1 MDQNQDKLNEA
12 LSALMDGEA
21 DELELRRILRELSS
35 TPGLY
40 AVWKRYH
47 AVRASL
53 HQDIHRDPAVDLL
66 QGFHARL
73 ASEQDTSEF
82 GHQSLGQFGSVLR
95 SRFVRYLGQGAIAAS
110 VAVAALMGFSVLQ
123 TADTGTSAPAVA
135 DAATAPALN
144 GEFNAGN
151 AGNAGELSRT
161 VSIDAEAYDRLEQA
175 VYRGLS
181 ELPPPEFTPV
191 NYNPEL
197 PVQTTPAE

>member
-1 MDQNQDKLNEA
+1 MVGSIRMA
-12 LSALMDGEA
+12 CAA
-21 DELELRRILRELSS
+21 
-35 TPGLY
+35 GL
-40 AVWKRYH
+40 
-47 AVRASL
+47 L
-53 HQDIHRDPAVDLL
+53 
-66 QGFHARL
+66 F
-73 ASEQDTSEF
+73 
-82 GHQSLGQFGSVLR
+82 
-95 SRFVRYLGQGAIAAS
+95 AAS

-151 AGNAGELSRT
+151 AGELSRT
-161 VSIDAEAYDRLEQA
+161 VSIDAVAYDRLEQA